1 MLHHNPT
8 STSPLVFCHLNKW
21 SAGACASLAQI
32 VNSPFPSHLPTLHY
46 CHTCHATHSPHP
58 STPPM
63 FATYA
68 MLLPL
73 TQFGNCSGEP
83 FPKGGLLRS
92 GSYCGAALHRWYLM
106 VPASAQL
113 RVRPERKDGGH
124 PALCNAPPQWL
135 RMRHQSHQSHQ
146 SRQSHTRKL
155 RRWRAARY

>member
-1 MLHHNPT
+1 MQVTVT
-8 STSPLVFCHLNKW
+8 SVSTIPPPPDLPHSHVCHLCN
-21 SAGACASLAQI
+21 AVL
-32 VNSPFPSHLPTLHY
+32 HLP
-46 CHTCHATHSPHP
+46 
-58 STPPM
+58 M
-63 FATYA
+63 FTTYA

-92 GSYCGAALHRWYLM
+92 GSYCGAALHGRYLM

-113 RVRPERKDGGH
+113 RVLPERKDGGH

-146 SRQSHTRKL
+146 RKRSSFHRAGETLNLL
-155 RRWRAARY
+155 RVEPNINERE